1 MSDQPR
7 QIAHT
12 AVTVGASTVELAAAN
27 ANRTYLLLVN
37 DSDAA
42 IYVKFGAAAVL
53 NQGIRINANGGSLE
67 ISGRNGNLDTRVVN
81 GISSAASKVMLIA
94 QA

>member
-7 QIAHT
+7 QIVHT
-12 AVTVGASTVELAAAN
+12 AVTVGATTVELAAAN

-42 IYVKFGAAAVL
+42 IYVKFGVAAVL
-53 NQGIRINANGGSLE
+53 NEGIRINANGGSLE
-67 ISGRNGNLDTRVVN
+67 VSPRNGNLDIRAVN
-81 GISSAASKVMLIA
+81 GIASAASKEMLIA